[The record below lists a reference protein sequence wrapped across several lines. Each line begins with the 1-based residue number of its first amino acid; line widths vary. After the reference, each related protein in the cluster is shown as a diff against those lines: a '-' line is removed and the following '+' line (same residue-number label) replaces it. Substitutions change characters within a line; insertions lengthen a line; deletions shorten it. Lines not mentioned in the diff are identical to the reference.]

1 MVLTY
6 EIFLLHFRYHSI
18 NSWVDTKDFDLTK
31 QKVILHEIDDI
42 CGIIVS

>member
-6 EIFLLHFRYHSI
+6 EIIILHFRYHSI
-18 NSWVDTKDFDLTK
+18 NSRVDTSDTDLTK

-42 CGIIVS
+42 RGIIVS